1 MEASTREKIDALL
14 DRASDAELRVVLK
27 FLLYLLRIA

>member
-14 DRASDAELRVVLK
+14 DRASDAELRVVLN
-27 FLLYLLRIA
+27 FLLYLLQVA